1 MLITIYI
8 SFYLTHKIIIIITI
22 KYHLI
27 VHLKSY
33 SLTWNQYEIINI
45 ILFPYFIIA
54 HHLFIKKSNKL
65 LHKKFK
71 PLLWLKDNNIF
82 FLYSIKSFL
91 LLFHQKKKKKDG
103 NFCFLILYYQF
114 CCAFNFCFCL
124 ILKIDKKII

>member
-45 ILFPYFIIA
+45 ILFPYFIIV
-54 HHLFIKKSNKL
+54 HYLFIKKTNKL

-91 LLFHQKKKKKDG
+91 LLFHQKKKKKMEIFVFLFYII
-103 NFCFLILYYQF
+103 NFVVLLIFVFVWFL
-114 CCAFNFCFCL
+114 
-124 ILKIDKKII
+124 K